1 MRIAAAASIIV
12 LVSLFAAP
20 VRAQN
25 ADAEAQF
32 DEGRKLMKHGD
43 YAEACK
49 HFDAS
54 EKLEPAVGT
63 ELNLG
68 KCYEEVGR
76 TASAWSAYKRA
87 LATAKRV
94 HDHPRAVDAK
104 QHVDALAPKLLH
116 LEVDVSDNHRVP
128 GLEITRNGKPFDEG
142 LWNQSEPVDPDSY
155 EIGASADGY
164 APWSKIIDVT
174 AKDQHVRVPMLD
186 KQPNAPEV
194 VAPAHAEPVAQPVA
208 PPPVETHWRKGPLAL
223 AIVGVVGLGAG
234 ITLAALSSSDEST
247 ATSQCNTGFDMNAAA
262 CPTASALAYNTRART
277 EAIVGD
283 IGIGVG
289 GAALAGAL
297 IWWLASGATTTE
309 RIAITPVLGGSIG
322 VAAAGRF

>member
-1 MRIAAAASIIV
+1 MRIAAAASVIV
-12 LVSLFAAP
+12 LVSLFAVP

-32 DEGRKLMKHGD
+32 DEGRKLMKQGD
-43 YAEACK
+43 YAAACK

-76 TASAWSAYKRA
+76 TASAWVAYKRA

-104 QHVDALAPKLLH
+104 QHIDTLAPKLLH

-128 GLEITRNGKPFDEG
+128 GLEITRNGKPLDEA

-164 APWSKIIDVT
+164 APWTTTIDVT

-186 KQPNAPEV
+186 KTDAPV
-194 VAPAHAEPVAQPVA
+194 TATTPAPVTQQ
-208 PPPVETHWRKGPLAL
+208 PPPTTHTETHLRKGPIVL
-223 AIVGVVGLGAG
+223 AIAGVVAIGAGAGLG
-234 ITLAALSSSDEST
+234 ALSSSDENSAN
-247 ATSQCNTGFDMNAAA
+247 ATCQNTQCYDANAVTQSQH
-262 CPTASALAYNTRART
+262 ART
-277 EAIVGD
+277 EAIAADVSF
-283 IGIGVG
+283 GVG
-289 GAALAGAL
+289 GVALAGAA
-297 IWWLASGATTTE
+297 IWWLVAGTTATEHFTIVPTFGDH
-309 RIAITPVLGGSIG
+309 AGL
-322 VAAAGRF
+322 AAMGRF